1 MAQSV
6 VIVESPAKARTIQKI
21 LGRGYRILS
30 SLGHVK
36 DLPKSRLGVDVD
48 REFAPHY
55 IVIRDRRKVL
65 KEILEAARSARAV
78 YLAPDPDREGEAIAW
93 HIAEAIRED
102 AGKRREKRNARQDK
116 ASGTKGARL
125 TKKRAAGPE
134 SIAEPEVHRVLF
146 HEITKKGVT
155 RGMAQPRPL
164 DPRKFDSQQ
173 ARRILDRLVGYN
185 LSPLLWKKVRRGLSA
200 GRVQSVAVKIIAAR
214 EKEIRDFVPEEY
226 WSLTARLAGRLP
238 PEFPAKLTEA
248 GGEKV
253 RPRTAEEAERL
264 RSAVEHGPFVVREV
278 RKKLRRRTPPPPFT
292 TSTLQQDAARRLR
305 MPPHKTMRVAQ
316 SLYEGVEI
324 PGAGL
329 VGLITYMR
337 TDSVRV
343 ADEAVEAARAFL
355 LASKGERYLPPAPNR
370 FRNRRTAQDAHEA
383 VRPTSMEYPPEALK
397 SILARDQYRLY
408 ERIWNRFLAS
418 QMAAAEFEQT
428 TVDIL
433 CDPPGAPAGGYLFRA
448 SGSVPKFLGYLELYQ
463 EENGKS
469 AGDAGGEESRQ
480 NGEDSGKEGETVLP
494 ELVEGESLVLRELV
508 PAQHFTQPPPR
519 FSEST
524 LIRELEEKGIGR
536 PSTYASIVKTIRD
549 RGYVR
554 LEERKFLPTELGILV
569 NDLLEQSFPRIL
581 DVAFTAKMEEELDRI
596 EDGERQ
602 MVPALSEFYRSFS
615 EELERAREAMPELKD
630 ELISTGIPC
639 PECGGEM
646 VIRFGRA
653 GRFLACRNYPECRS
667 TANFRETPEG
677 KVEILPDEEAGVAC
691 DLCGRPMVIRHW
703 KGSRYIGC
711 SGYPECRNTRPY
723 SIGVECPECGKGE
736 MVERSSRAGKLFYSC
751 SRYPDCRMASGSLP
765 VPMPCPDCGYPA
777 MAKKLRRGGGTE
789 IACLRKGCR
798 GKREEEELNRAG

>member
-1 MAQSV
+1 MAKSL

-21 LGRGYRILS
+21 LGRGFRILP

-36 DLPKSRLGVDVD
+36 DLPKSRLGVDVE
-48 REFAPHY
+48 RGFAPRY

-65 KEILEAARSARAV
+65 KEILEAARSAGAV

-102 AGKRREKRNARQDK
+102 AGKRQEKQK
-116 ASGTKGARL
+116 AQEKKEPGKKGAGAA
-125 TKKRAAGPE
+125 KKPAGREPAAG
-134 SIAEPEVHRVLF
+134 PEVHRVLF
-146 HEITKKGVT
+146 HEITKKGVA
-155 RGMAQPRPL
+155 RGMAHPHPL

-200 GRVQSVAVKIIAAR
+200 GRVQSVAVKIIATR
-214 EKEIRDFVPEEY
+214 EKEIDAFAPEEY
-226 WSLTARLAGRLP
+226 WSLTARFAGRRP
-238 PEFPAKLTEA
+238 PEFPAKLLEA

-253 RPRTAEEAERL
+253 RPRNGEEAERL
-264 RSAVEHGPFVVREV
+264 RGAVENGPFVVREI
-278 RKKLRRRTPPPPFT
+278 RKKTRRRTPPPPFT
-292 TSTLQQDAARRLR
+292 TSKLQQEAARRLR
-305 MPPHKTMRVAQ
+305 MPSHKTMRVAQ

-343 ADEAVEAARAFL
+343 ADEAMDAARAFVRE
-355 LASKGERYLPPAPNR
+355 SKGERYLPPSPNR

-383 VRPTSMEYPPEALK
+383 IRPTSMEHPPAALK
-397 SILARDQYRLY
+397 SILGRDQFRLY
-408 ERIWNRFLAS
+408 ELVWNRFLAS

-433 CDPPGAPAGGYLFRA
+433 CDPPGTPSGGYLFRA
-448 SGSVPKFLGYLELYQ
+448 TGSVPKFLGYLELYQ
-463 EENGKS
+463 EENGNGAAETGGRGGS
-469 AGDAGGEESRQ
+469 ANGEE
-480 NGEDSGKEGETVLP
+480 SGKEGETVLP
-494 ELVEGESLVLRELV
+494 ELSEGETLALRELV

-519 FSEST
+519 FTESS
-524 LIRELEEKGIGR
+524 LIKELEERGIGR

-554 LEERKFLPTELGILV
+554 MEERKFLPTELGRLV

-596 EDGERQ
+596 EDGEQ
-602 MVPALSEFYRSFS
+602 EMVRTLEEFYESFS
-615 EELERAREAMPELKD
+615 EELERAREAMPELKE
-630 ELISTGIPC
+630 ELIATGIPC
-639 PECGGEM
+639 SECGGEM

-653 GRFLACRNYPECRS
+653 GRFLACRNYPECRN
-667 TANFRETPEG
+667 TADFRETPEG
-677 KVEILPDEEAGVAC
+677 TVELLPNEEAGMTC
-691 DLCGRPMVIRHW
+691 DLCGKPMVIRRW

-711 SGYPECRNTRPY
+711 SGYPDCRNTKPY
-723 SIGVECPECGKGE
+723 PIGVRCPECGEGE
-736 MVERSSRAGKLFYSC
+736 MVERSSRAGKIFYSC
-751 SRYPDCRMASGSLP
+751 SRYPDCRMASWSLP
-765 VPMPCPDCGYPA
+765 VPATCPDCGYPA
-777 MAKKLRRGGGTE
+777 MVRKARRGGRTE
-789 IACLRKGCR
+789 IVCMRKGCK
-798 GKREEEELNRAG
+798 GTREEEELHKAG

>member
-1 MAQSV
+1 MAKSL

-21 LGRGYRILS
+21 LGRGYQILP

-48 REFAPHY
+48 QGFEPHY

-65 KEILEAARSARAV
+65 KEILEAARTARAV

-102 AGKRREKRNARQDK
+102 AGKRREKRKAR
-116 ASGTKGARL
+116 SGKEAG
-125 TKKRAAGPE
+125 KKKTRPAGRAAGTEPV
-134 SIAEPEVHRVLF
+134 AEPDIHRVLL

-155 RGMAQPRPL
+155 RGMAHPLPL

-214 EKEIRDFVPEEY
+214 EKEIREFVPEEY
-226 WSLTARLAGRLP
+226 WSLTARFAGRRP
-238 PEFPAKLTEA
+238 PEFPAKLAEA

-253 RPRTAEEAERL
+253 RPRSGEEAGAL
-264 RSAVEHGPFVVREV
+264 REAVGNGPFVVREI
-278 RKKLRRRTPPPPFT
+278 RKKMRRRTPPPPFT
-292 TSTLQQDAARRLR
+292 TSKLQQDAARRLR
-305 MPPHKTMRVAQ
+305 MPPHKTMRIAQ
-316 SLYEGVEI
+316 SLYEGIEI

-343 ADEAVEAARAFL
+343 ADEAVAAARAFL
-355 LASKGERYLPPAPNR
+355 LASKGERYLPASPNR

-383 VRPTSMEYPPEALK
+383 IRPTSMEYPPETLK
-397 SILARDQYRLY
+397 PILGRDQHRLY
-408 ERIWNRFLAS
+408 ERIWSRFLAS

-428 TVDIL
+428 VVDIH
-433 CDPPGAPAGGYLFRA
+433 CDPPGAPPGGYLFRA

-463 EENGKS
+463 EGNGRN
-469 AGDAGGEESRQ
+469 AGNGVEEEGRGNGEEH
-480 NGEDSGKEGETVLP
+480 GKEGETVLP
-494 ELVEGESLVLRELV
+494 ELDEGEVLALRELV
-508 PAQHFTQPPPR
+508 PSQHFTQPPPR

-524 LIRELEEKGIGR
+524 LIKELEERGIGR

-554 LEERKFLPTELGILV
+554 LEERKFHPSELGILV

-596 EDGERQ
+596 EDGEQ
-602 MVPALSEFYRSFS
+602 EMVRTLSEFYRSFS
-615 EELERAREAMPELKD
+615 GELERAREAMPELKE

-653 GRFLACRNYPECRS
+653 GRFLACRNYPECRT

-677 KVEILPDEEAGVAC
+677 RVEVLPDEEAGVAC
-691 DLCGRPMVIRHW
+691 DLCGRQMVVRRW

-711 SGYPECRNTRPY
+711 SGYPDCRNTRPF
-723 SIGVECPECGKGE
+723 SVGVECPECGEGE

-751 SRYPDCRMASGSLP
+751 SRYPDCRMASWSMP
-765 VPMPCPDCGYPA
+765 VQAECPECGYPA
-777 MAKKLRRGGGTE
+777 MARKVRRGGRTE
-789 IACLRKGCR
+789 IVCLRKGCK
-798 GKREEEELNRAG
+798 GKREEEEWNRAG